1 MTDLMR
7 SLNHSEMER
16 RKLQSDFEKKVAERT
31 RELTQREGKYRALLD
46 NLRDAVFLTDADGN
60 LTHINGNV
68 MGIMGYTPK
77 ELLDLPPK
85 QKLSCLVAPKD
96 EQLLRAAFR
105 KSSRSLAN
113 SCLEIAIKDKAGEQR
128 WVEITLVPLVDDDNT
143 FVGVQGIVIDIDER
157 IQSQRIMESLNAA
170 ARIVQHAS
178 LSLERVFEAVT
189 DQLTALGFFSIIALV
204 DETTEELVFVNI
216 SGDERILQALQG
228 IAKLEKRP
236 YRVGL
241 DQIEVYSKAIRGR
254 ESSYFPLHE
263 EFLTQVF
270 PGCDVGF
277 PSAILRL
284 LPPQRVAILP
294 LIADDKVLGVLS
306 VAGKNFTESILPAVG
321 AFANQTAIAIRN
333 AQLVNELY
341 ESEKQYRGVFEAVT
355 DGLLLLDQSGTIVE
369 ANPAACAM
377 YTYSHE
383 ELVGLPIAK
392 IVHPDHY
399 HDLQNFHAAISS
411 EGRFHTQSVNI
422 RSDGTD
428 LPVEVHGSQVTY
440 KGTTH
445 LLAVVTDITERVQAQ
460 KALVRAEKLQAL
472 GQMAGGIAHDFNNI
486 LVGIRGY
493 TDMALLDLTEDIGMV
508 RSDLEHVL
516 IGASDAAEA
525 VRRLQALYR
534 QADDTSDFAALQLD
548 DIVAE
553 TLALTQPRWKDQTQ
567 AQGITI
573 DVHTDLTAPPLI
585 LGNGSELR
593 RVLTNLVINA
603 VDAMPD
609 GGTLTICTD
618 QKEGHV
624 FMTVSDTGVG
634 MDKQVQ
640 DQVFDPFFTTKNT
653 TGLGLTISQNIIRR
667 HRGEITVESTP
678 GKGTTFT
685 IRIPLFNAPKHAIKQ
700 QMAADQERSVQT
712 GLRILAVDD
721 EEATCSLLRRLL
733 EHEKHTVVTAHSGRE
748 AIAALEKDR
757 FDLIISDLGMPDISG
772 RQVTRHA
779 YKLHPEMPIVLSTGW
794 GETVTPQQ
802 LEEMHVMALLS
813 KPFSREELLAV
824 LDRIAQDRK

>member
-1 MTDLMR
+1 VSDI
-7 SLNHSEMER
+7 SERM
-16 RKLQSDFEKKVAERT
+16 QN
-31 RELTQREGKYRALLD
+31 QR
-46 NLRDAVFLTDADGN
+46 
-60 LTHINGNV
+60 
-68 MGIMGYTPK
+68 
-77 ELLDLPPK
+77 
-85 QKLSCLVAPKD
+85 
-96 EQLLRAAFR
+96 
-105 KSSRSLAN
+105 
-113 SCLEIAIKDKAGEQR
+113 
-128 WVEITLVPLVDDDNT
+128 
-143 FVGVQGIVIDIDER
+143 VI
-157 IQSQRIMESLNAA
+157 ESLNAA

-178 LSLERVFEAVT
+178 LSRERVFEAVT
-189 DQLTALGFFSIIALV
+189 DQLTALGFFSIVALV
-204 DETTEELVFVNI
+204 DEPSQELVFSAL
-216 SGDERILQALQG
+216 SGDERVLQVLQNLT
-228 IAKLEKRP
+228 KLEDGP
-236 YRVGL
+236 HRVGF
-241 DQIEVYSKAIRGR
+241 DQVDVYSKAIRGR
-254 ESSYFPLHE
+254 ESSYFTLHE

-284 LPPQRVAILP
+284 LPPQKAAIIP

-306 VAGKNFTESILPAVG
+306 VAGKKIAESILPATR
-321 AFANQTAIAIRN
+321 AFANQAPIAIRN
-333 AQLVNELY
+333 AQQVDELY
-341 ESEKQYRGVFEAVT
+341 ESEKQYRGVFEATT
-355 DGLLLLDQSGTIVE
+355 DALLLLDPSGAIAE

-377 YTYSHE
+377 YGRSHK
-383 ELVGLPIAK
+383 ELVGLSIAQ

-399 HDLQNFHAAISS
+399 HDLQDFHASISS
-411 EGRFHTQSVNI
+411 KDRFHAQSINI
-422 RSDGTD
+422 RSDGTVF
-428 LPVEVHGSQVTY
+428 PVEVHGSQVSY
-440 KGTTH
+440 KGSMH
-445 LLAVVTDITERVQAQ
+445 LLAVVTDISERVQAQ
-460 KALVRAEKLQAL
+460 KALVRSEKLQAL

-516 IGASDAAEA
+516 IGANDAAEA

-548 DIVAE
+548 DIVSE
-553 TLALTQPRWKDQTQ
+553 TLALTQPRWKDQPQ
-567 AQGITI
+567 AQDITI
-573 DVHTDLTAPPLI
+573 DVHTDLTTPPLI

-593 RVLTNLVINA
+593 RVLTNLVVNA

-609 GGTLTICTD
+609 GGTLAICTG
-618 QKEGHV
+618 QKERHV
-624 FMTVSDTGVG
+624 LMTVSDTGVG
-634 MDKQVQ
+634 MDKQIQ

-653 TGLGLTISQNIIRR
+653 TGLGLTISQNIIER
-667 HRGEITVESTP
+667 HRGEITVESTL

-685 IRIPLFNAPKHAIKQ
+685 IRIPLFNAPEPAINQ
-700 QMAADQERSVQT
+700 QLAAEQAQGVQT

-721 EEATCSLLRRLL
+721 EEATCNLLRRLL

-772 RQVTRHA
+772 LQVTRHA

-813 KPFSREELLAV
+813 KPFSRKDLLAV
-824 LDRIAQDRK
+824 LDRIAQDHN